1 MVIYFLGLGRIL
13 SSLFK
18 KKKKKGVSCMH
29 MCACKR
35 KILETSGCGNE
46 IPAEEGMVSVD
57 QMSLKVVWGIA
68 LVPS

>member
-1 MVIYFLGLGRIL
+1 M
-13 SSLFK
+13 
-18 KKKKKGVSCMH
+18 SCIH

-46 IPAEEGMVSVD
+46 IPEEERMLSVD

-68 LVPS
+68 LAPG

>member
-1 MVIYFLGLGRIL
+1 
-13 SSLFK
+13 
-18 KKKKKGVSCMH
+18 MH